1 MRQRIRDSVAHH
13 TSKVAT
19 RRCLVNWC
27 LYCWRNVSTL
37 MEALAGCF
45 IVSQGGRKGGRGP
58 RRGED
63 EPGGHSTGFSE
74 DAGP

>member
-13 TSKVAT
+13 TSKVAI
-19 RRCLVNWC
+19 RRFLVKWC

-45 IVSQGGRKGGRGP
+45 IVSQGGRKGGRG
-58 RRGED
+58 RED